1 MIQLRLNLT
10 INHYKFKELYM
21 SKSLYDTLE
30 ISENASQE
38 EIKKA
43 YRKLARK
50 YHPDINKDSGA
61 EEKFKEIN
69 AAYEVLSDENKK
81 AQYDRFGD
89 AMFGGQNFHD
99 FSRSQGSGANIDD
112 ILSSIFG
119 QGGFSAG
126 NGSGFF
132 GGGFSGFGGG
142 GDFGFS
148 NFNAPNLDV
157 QENIQIPFE
166 NAALGGNYHYSGRS
180 GSFDIKIPV
189 GLKDNETIRLKGKGN
204 SHNGRSG
211 DLLLKVKVL
220 DSAEYERVDDDL
232 YKNIDISLK
241 TALFGGKI
249 SLETLYG
256 QVTLTIPQNTK
267 NNQKFRI
274 KGKGIKNRKSGIFG
288 DLYVKSNVILPHTDE
303 LSKEAQVVLQTQLP

>member
-1 MIQLRLNLT
+1 
-10 INHYKFKELYM
+10 M

-30 ISENASQE
+30 ISENASSE
-38 EIKKA
+38 DIKRA

-50 YHPDINKDSGA
+50 YHPDINKDAGA

-99 FSRSQGSGANIDD
+99 FSRQQGSNVNLDD
-112 ILSSIFG
+112 LLSSLFG
-119 QGGFSAG
+119 QGGFSQG
-126 NGSGFF
+126 NGARFNFGNGGFSNF
-132 GGGFSGFGGG
+132 GTRDDFGFSGF
-142 GDFGFS
+142 
-148 NFNAPNLDV
+148 NTHNLDIKDS
-157 QENIQIPFE
+157 IQIPFE
-166 NAALGGNYHYSGRS
+166 NAALGGSYHYDGRS

-189 GLKDNETIRLKGKGN
+189 GIQDGETIRLKGKGG
-204 SHNGRSG
+204 SQNGRSG

-220 DSAEYERVDDDL
+220 NSNAYKRDGNDL
-232 YKNIDISLK
+232 YQNIDTPLK

-249 SLETLYG
+249 ALPTLYG
-256 QVTLTIPQNTK
+256 DVTLTIPPNTK

-274 KGKGIKNRKSGIFG
+274 KGKGIKNRKTSIIG
-288 DLYVKSNVILPHTDE
+288 DLYVQTNIVLPHTDS
-303 LSKEAQVVLQTQLP
+303 LSKELQNMLKEQLA

>member
-166 NAALGGNYHYSGRS
+166 NAALGGSYHYSGRS

-232 YKNIDISLK
+232 YRNIDISLK

-288 DLYVKSNVILPHTDE
+288 DLYVKSNVILPRIDE

>member
-1 MIQLRLNLT
+1 
-10 INHYKFKELYM
+10 M

-30 ISENASQE
+30 ISENASSE
-38 EIKKA
+38 DIKRA

-50 YHPDINKDSGA
+50 YHPDINKDAGA

-99 FSRSQGSGANIDD
+99 FSRQQGSNVNLDD
-112 ILSSIFG
+112 LLSSLFG
-119 QGGFSAG
+119 QGGFSQG
-126 NGSGFF
+126 NGARFNFGNGGFSNF
-132 GGGFSGFGGG
+132 GARDDFGFSGF
-142 GDFGFS
+142 S
-148 NFNAPNLDV
+148 THNLDIKDS
-157 QENIQIPFE
+157 IQIPFE
-166 NAALGGNYHYSGRS
+166 NAALGGSYHYDGRS

-189 GLKDNETIRLKGKGN
+189 GIQDGETIRLKGKG
-204 SHNGRSG
+204 SSQNGRSG

-220 DSAEYERVDDDL
+220 NSNAYQRDGDDL
-232 YKNIDISLK
+232 YQNIDTPLK

-249 SLETLYG
+249 ALPTLYG
-256 QVTLTIPQNTK
+256 DVTLTIPPNTK

-274 KGKGIKNRKSGIFG
+274 KGKGIKNRKTSIMG
-288 DLYVKSNVILPHTDE
+288 DLYVQTNIVLPHTDS
-303 LSKEAQVVLQTQLP
+303 LSKELQNMLKEQLA

>member
-1 MIQLRLNLT
+1 
-10 INHYKFKELYM
+10 M

-148 NFNAPNLDV
+148 NFNTPNLDV

-166 NAALGGNYHYSGRS
+166 NAALGGSYHYSGRS

-288 DLYVKSNVILPHTDE
+288 DLYVKVNVVLPHTDE
-303 LSKEAQVVLQTQLP
+303 LSKEAQEVLKTQLP

>member
-1 MIQLRLNLT
+1 
-10 INHYKFKELYM
+10 M

-30 ISENASQE
+30 INENASSE

-50 YHPDINKDSGA
+50 YHPDINKEPGA
-61 EEKFKEIN
+61 EEKFKEVN

-81 AQYDRFGD
+81 AQYDCFGD

-99 FSRSQGSGANIDD
+99 FSRSQGSNVNLDD
-112 ILSSIFG
+112 ILASIFG

-126 NGSGFF
+126 NGSGFN
-132 GGGFSGFGGG
+132 FSRSAGFGSG

-148 NFNAPNLDV
+148 GFNAPNLDI

-166 NAALGGNYHYSGRS
+166 SAALGGSYHYNGRS

-189 GLKDNETIRLKGKGN
+189 GLKNGETIRLKGKG
-204 SHNGRSG
+204 STHNGRSG
-211 DLLLKVKVL
+211 DLLLKVQVL
-220 DSAEYERVDDDL
+220 QSNEYEIDGDDL
-232 YKNIDISLK
+232 SKSFDVPLK
-241 TALFGGKI
+241 VALFGGKI
-249 SLETLYG
+249 TLPTLYKDI
-256 QVTLTIPQNTK
+256 TLTIPPNTK

-274 KGKGIKNRKSGIFG
+274 KGKGIKNRKTSIMG
-288 DLYVKSNVILPHTDE
+288 DLYLRANIILPHTDHLSNE
-303 LSKEAQVVLQTQLP
+303 LKNMLQEQLP

>member
-10 INHYKFKELYM
+10 INHYKLKELYM

-288 DLYVKSNVILPHTDE
+288 DLYVKSNVILPRIDE

>member
-132 GGGFSGFGGG
+132 GGGFSGFGSG

-166 NAALGGNYHYSGRS
+166 NAALGGSYHYSGRS

-288 DLYVKSNVILPHTDE
+288 DLYVKSNVILPRIDE

>member
-1 MIQLRLNLT
+1 
-10 INHYKFKELYM
+10 M

-30 ISENASQE
+30 INENASSD

-43 YRKLARK
+43 YRRLARK
-50 YHPDINKDSGA
+50 YHPDINKDVGA

-99 FSRSQGSGANIDD
+99 FSRAQGVGANLDD
-112 ILSSIFG
+112 ILASIFG
-119 QGGFSAG
+119 ERGGFS
-126 NGSGFF
+126 NSSGASRFF
-132 GGGFSGFGGG
+132 GDEFNFSR
-142 GDFGFS
+142 
-148 NFNAPNLDV
+148 FNTPNLDI
-157 QENIQIPFE
+157 QDTIQIPFE
-166 NAALGGNYHYSGRS
+166 NAALGGSYHYSGRS
-180 GSFDIKIPV
+180 GSFDLKIPI
-189 GLKDNETIRLKGKGN
+189 GLKNNETIRLKGKGN
-204 SHNGRSG
+204 SHNGRTG

-220 DSAEYERVDDDL
+220 DSAEYERDDDDL

-249 SLETLYG
+249 SLHTLYQ
-256 QVTLTIPQNTK
+256 QVTLTIPPNTK

-274 KGKGIKNRKSGIFG
+274 KGKGIKNRKNGIFG
-288 DLYVKSNVILPHTDE
+288 DLYVKANIILPHTDE
-303 LSKEAQVVLQTQLP
+303 LSQELQTTLKAQLP

>member
-10 INHYKFKELYM
+10 INHYKLKELYM

-132 GGGFSGFGGG
+132 GGGFSRFGGG

>member
-132 GGGFSGFGGG
+132 GGGFSGFGSG

-166 NAALGGNYHYSGRS
+166 NAALGGSYHYSGRS

-288 DLYVKSNVILPHTDE
+288 DLYVKSNIILPHTDE